1 MRLVASQAG
10 TEMRQTGT
18 DTMRHDSIRALYRT
32 WITLA
37 AGRVAPPRSEID
49 PKTITKEL
57 GDLFIL
63 DGDTENFAFR
73 LAGSRLVHALGR
85 DVTGTGYLSIFD
97 TSSLSTANEMLD
109 RAAQEGEPVLIGL
122 RDASK
127 APHQGAPIPTPM
139 ERLLRRTGAE
149 APPPDRRRPFEGHG
163 EMILLPLTHRGR
175 LGARL
180 IGALALFEPPATPRD
195 RPIEVSITGTRMLG
209 RQSQP
214 KAPLGLVPGSRAGE
228 VLARHGHLAV
238 LRGGKIE

>member
-1 MRLVASQAG
+1 
-10 TEMRQTGT
+10 
-18 DTMRHDSIRALYRT
+18 MRHDSIRALYRT
-32 WITLA
+32 WLTLA
-37 AGRVAPPRSEID
+37 AGRVAPARSEID

-85 DVTGTGYLSIFD
+85 DVTGAGYLSIFD
-97 TSSLSTANEMLD
+97 TPSLATANDMLD
-109 RAAQEGEPVLIGL
+109 RAAQDGEPVLIGL
-122 RDASK
+122 RDASL
-127 APHQGAPIPTPM
+127 APHRTGPIATPM

-149 APPPDRRRPFEGHG
+149 PPVTERRRAFDGHG

-180 IGALALFEPPATPRD
+180 IGALALFEPPQAPRT

-214 KAPLGLVPGSRAGE
+214 RAPLGLVSGPRTGD

-238 LRGGKIE
+238 LRGGKTE